1 LWRFATFYVNINFG
15 GEAMTT
21 VEDIKQEARLNVRL
35 PLHVKERVEQ
45 AAIISGLTVTDFAIH
60 VLGNSADEIIE
71 RHNTRTLSDRD
82 RDLFLKMLDN
92 PPKPNEALRK
102 AATRYNEVVKG

>member
-1 LWRFATFYVNINFG
+1 MPAI
-15 GEAMTT
+15 
-21 VEDIKQEARLNVRL
+21 EDIKQDVRLNVRL
-35 PLHVKERVEQ
+35 PLHVKERVEK

-60 VLGNSADEIIE
+60 VLANSADEVLE

-82 RDLFLKMLDN
+82 RDLFLQMLDN

-102 AATRYNEVVKG
+102 AAQRYNESAAE